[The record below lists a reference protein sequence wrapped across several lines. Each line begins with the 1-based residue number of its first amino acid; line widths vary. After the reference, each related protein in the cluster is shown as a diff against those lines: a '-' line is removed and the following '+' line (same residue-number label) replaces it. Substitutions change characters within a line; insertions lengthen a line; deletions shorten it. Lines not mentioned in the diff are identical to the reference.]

1 MTAVA
6 QPGKLPMGVESP
18 RSVTLLMAERD
29 RLFSYIWTIV
39 GDVHVAEDVFQ
50 EVSLFVIEKQP
61 EASDDVQFR
70 VWLRRTARFKAIEAL
85 RRVAKRPVSLDE
97 AVLEKLEVHWGQC
110 DAVTESDTVEI
121 LQECIRQLTPNG
133 RKVIALRYV
142 ENLHSSEIAKR
153 LGRQVETVYQ
163 SIARAHRSLMDCV
176 RSKMAARTP
185 DRHHG

>member
-1 MTAVA
+1 
-6 QPGKLPMGVESP
+6 MGVESP
-18 RSVTLLMAERD
+18 RSVTLLMGERD

-85 RRVAKRPVSLDE
+85 RRITKRPISLDE
-97 AVLEKLEVHWGQC
+97 TILEKLEEHWGKC
-110 DAVTESDTVEI
+110 DAVPEADTVET
-121 LQECIRQLTPNG
+121 LQECIRLLTPNG
-133 RKVIALRYV
+133 RKIIAMRYV
-142 ENLHSSEIAKR
+142 EGLRSSEIAKR
-153 LGRQVETVYQ
+153 LGRQVDTVYQ
-163 SIARAHRSLMDCV
+163 SIARAHRSLMECV
-176 RSKMAARTP
+176 RTKMAAKAS